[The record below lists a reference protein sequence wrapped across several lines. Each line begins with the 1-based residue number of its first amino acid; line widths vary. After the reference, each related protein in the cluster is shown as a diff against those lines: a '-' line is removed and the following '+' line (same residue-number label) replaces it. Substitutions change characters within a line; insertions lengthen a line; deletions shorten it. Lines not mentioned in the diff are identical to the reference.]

1 MTAIEP
7 DKKLKYIKAQ
17 IEALKNRLESI
28 DKTLSLQEKLIDLIS
43 TEPHKQLLNKPAFC
57 KEESNSVEKIMKK
70 AFSKGSLPKILFK

>member
-43 TEPHKQLLNKPAFC
+43 PAFC

>member
-1 MTAIEP
+1 MTTTEP

-28 DKTLSLQEKLIDLIS
+28 DKVLGLQEQLINLIS
-43 TEPHKQLLNKPAFC
+43 TETHKRFLNNPAFC

-70 AFSKGSLPKILFK
+70 AFSKGLLPKILFK